1 MTNGKDTMTEL
12 FLIMAVVALVLFLIT
27 WPRIYNAGKRSG
39 YYTGREDQRAD
50 DVRERRRV
58 RR

>member
-1 MTNGKDTMTEL
+1 MIEMIFFFGL
-12 FLIMAVVALVLFLIT
+12 VALALALLAA

-50 DVRERRRV
+50 DVQEYRNK
-58 RR
+58 